1 MENTDKSESPE
12 TLNDPGALRYI
23 LGFVIIF
30 GTVIAGIRY
39 LTPDPNIEAQKE
51 LVNIYN
57 AIEASHK
64 ANSANTDMLIRIFH
78 YVRPHKHPVLGCKE
92 CFEMKEYYKS
102 SGKDNEPLF
111 ND

>member
-1 MENTDKSESPE
+1 MENIDKLESPE

-30 GTVIAGIRY
+30 GIVIAGIRY
-39 LTPDPNIEAQKE
+39 LTPDPNTETQQE

-64 ANSANTDMLIRIFH
+64 ANSINTDMLIRIFH

-92 CFEMKEYYKS
+92 CFEVKEYYKTW
-102 SGKDNEPLF
+102 DQEHE
-111 ND
+111 